1 MAIMFLRVKS
11 ISRGAGHNV
20 VSAAAYRHRAKMM
33 DEQVGT
39 KFRYTAGADELVHE
53 ELALPDDTPAW
64 LRIAIDGRSVAG
76 ASEALWNAVDYF
88 ETRRNAQLAREI
100 ILALPNELSRK
111 ENIALVRDF
120 VRENL
125 VSRGMVADWVYHDKK
140 GNPHVHVMTTLR
152 PLTADGFGPK
162 GVAVVDDSGEPLRLK
177 TPDMPKGKNIYRPWA
192 GNKATMEEWKLA
204 WAETVTHHLA
214 LAGHDI
220 RIDGRSYEE
229 QGLRGMGQRHL
240 DPVRTARLRK
250 GADVYFAPAALA
262 QRYERADRLAAD
274 PGLLLRQ
281 LSNERSTF
289 DETEIARALHRYV
302 DDPIVFANILAK
314 LMASDDL
321 VMLRPQQMSAETGGV
336 ERPAVFT
343 TRATIRTEFHMARS
357 AFNLSNI
364 GGFAVSSSQVDAAM
378 VEFEAT
384 LGKVI
389 RLDAEQVDA
398 VRYITADSGIAAVVG
413 IAGAGKSTLLS
424 VARIAW
430 EGEGRRVLGAALA
443 GKAAA
448 ALNDS
453 SGIRSRTI
461 AAWELAWENE
471 HDLLQKGDVLVL
483 DEAGMVSSEQMARL
497 LKRVEDAGAKAVLVG
512 DAMQLQPIQA
522 GASFRAIVERI
533 GFVELVGVRRQRHE
547 WARDASRLFARGKV
561 EEALSVYSAHGH
573 LLESDTRNDAVQR
586 IVSDWANARNDAIAK
601 AEVEGRKLRGDE
613 LMVLAHT
620 NNDVRRLNDAIRA
633 VMLHQ
638 DVLGEGR
645 SFRTERGRRDFSVGD
660 RIIFLENARFVEPRA
675 PHLTVQHVKNGMF
688 GTVISTADRGGRP
701 FLFVRLDNGRDV
713 MFAEDTYRNVD
724 HGYAATIHKTQGST
738 FDRAFV
744 LASGMMDRHLTYV
757 AMTRHRE
764 RVDLYAAMEDFQPKL
779 EWGKTARV
787 EHAAGI
793 TGELV
798 ETGLA
803 TFRKQDD
810 AGPSPYVDVKTGD
823 GTTHRLWGVSLPKA
837 LEDAGVRIGDTATL
851 RKDGTEKVIVKVP
864 VIDEET
870 GAKHFEDRVVE
881 RNIWTAY
888 SIEKAEDRMEQLAA
902 EHHRPALFAQLV
914 ERLSRSG
921 EKTATLDFE
930 NEASYRSVAFDFARR
945 RGIDTIADYSHAVEA
960 QTERLS
966 SWLAEQRDHVVRLW
980 QRASVAFGIAIE
992 TSGRNTAIHATQ
1004 HKNALPASVAD
1015 ASDLLPAVKS
1025 FTRSIA
1031 EDARL
1036 AQLASP
1042 QWKEREAILRPLLER
1057 IYREPDR
1064 ALSRLNE
1071 QSWNLALDPGIMAD
1085 RLSRSPQSLGALQGS
1100 NTLIDG
1106 RGDRA
1111 KRAAALAAVPELAA
1125 LARAHAT
1132 EFRKQADRFDGRE
1145 RRRRLRMEI
1154 AVPGLSDNA
1163 KRRLAE
1169 VEAVRQK
1176 NGQEENRTVLRIAA
1190 EDRFVV
1196 QEIKAVSEALSRRF
1210 GWNAFT
1216 EKTDQLAERDIAMGM
1231 PEAIGKEKRTELI
1244 AIFAAV
1250 KRFAAEHQLAE
1261 QRDPSK
1267 IVAAATSDDLNSIP
1281 AMLPAVTKFKASLD
1295 EEARVRVSETAHYKK
1310 ARAALAAT
1318 ASAIW
1323 RDPAAAVA
1331 TIEDL
1336 VRKQVDPERIAR
1348 AVATEPT
1355 AYGPLRG
1362 SGRTMDRLLAGGR
1375 ERRQALQAVDA
1386 VSADIHSL
1394 GRYYLSAF
1402 ENEKSAVVIERGR
1415 MAVPIPALTRIAQTE
1430 LRHITSETEKNPRE
1444 LARLVRSLS
1453 PDVRQEFS
1461 LVSKALDA
1469 RFGPGAIS
1477 RNEAGVA
1484 NMVSKSQQSAFKA
1497 LLGQLRTVQRA
1508 VAIDRAEE
1516 IIAERQRRTISR
1528 ARGVDR

>member
-1 MAIMFLRVKS
+1 MAIMFLRAKL
-11 ISRGAGHNV
+11 ISRGAGQSI
-20 VSAAAYRHRAKMM
+20 VSAAAYRHRTKMM

-39 KFRYTAGADELVHE
+39 KFCYSAGADELIHE

-64 LRIAIDGRSVAG
+64 LRTVIDGRSVAG
-76 ASEALWNAVDYF
+76 ASEALWNAVDRF
-88 ETRRNAQLAREI
+88 ETQCNAQLAREI

-125 VSRGMVADWVYHDKK
+125 VSRGMVVDWVYHDKK

-152 PLTADGFGPK
+152 PLTAEGFGLK
-162 GVAVVDDSGEPLRLK
+162 HVAIVDDSGEPLRLK
-177 TPDMPKGKNIYRPWA
+177 TPDRPKGAIIYRPWA
-192 GNKATMEEWKLA
+192 GNKATMEEWRLA
-204 WAETVTHHLA
+204 WAQTVTHHLT

-240 DPVRTARLRK
+240 GPIRTALLRK

-262 QRYERADRLAAD
+262 QRYEAADRLAAD

-289 DETEIARALHRYV
+289 DEAEIARALHRHV
-302 DDPIVFANILAK
+302 DDPIVFANIRAK

-321 VMLRPQQMSAETGGV
+321 VMLRPQQVSAETGGV
-336 ERPAVFT
+336 ELPAVFT

-364 GGFAVSSSQVDAAM
+364 GGFAVSSSQVDAAI
-378 VEFEAT
+378 VEVEAAPN
-384 LGKVI
+384 KVI

-398 VRYITADSGIAAVVG
+398 IRHITADSGIAAVVG

-430 EGEGRRVLGAALA
+430 EREGRRVFGAALA
-443 GKAAA
+443 GKAAV
-448 ALNDS
+448 ALNGS

-461 AAWELAWENE
+461 AAWVLAWENDY
-471 HDLLQKGDVLVL
+471 DLLQKGDVLVL

-533 GFVELVGVRRQRHE
+533 GFAELVGVRRQRHE
-547 WARDASRLFARGKV
+547 WAREASGLFARGNV
-561 EEALSVYSAHGH
+561 EEALSVYSDHGH

-586 IVSDWANARNDAIAK
+586 IVSDWANARLDAVAK
-601 AEVEGRKLRGDE
+601 AEVEGRKLHGDE

-620 NNDVRRLNDAIRA
+620 NSDVRRLNDAIRA

-638 DVLGEGR
+638 DALGEGR
-645 SFRTERGRRDFSVGD
+645 SFRTERGRREFSEGD
-660 RIIFLENARFVEPRA
+660 RIIFLENARFVEPKA
-675 PHLTVQHVKNGMF
+675 PHLAVQHVKNGMF
-688 GTVISTADRGGRP
+688 GTVISTADRGGEP
-701 FLFVRLDNGRDV
+701 FLFVRLDSGRDV

-744 LASGMMDRHLTYV
+744 LATGMMDRHLTYV

-764 RVDLYAAMEDFQPKL
+764 RVDLYAAREDFQPRF
-779 EWGKTARV
+779 EWGKPVRV

-803 TFRKQDD
+803 KFRKRHD
-810 AGPSPYVDVKTGD
+810 AGPSPYVDVKTSD
-823 GTTHRLWGVSLPKA
+823 GTTHRLWGVNLPKA
-837 LEDAGVRIGDTATL
+837 LEEAGAGVGDTATL
-851 RKDGTEKVIVKVP
+851 RKDGTEKVTVKVP
-864 VIDEET
+864 VVDEET
-870 GAKHFEDRVVE
+870 GARHFEDRVIE

-888 SIEKAEDRMEQLAA
+888 SIDKAKDRIEQLAA

-921 EKTATLDFE
+921 EKTTTLDFE
-930 NEASYRSVAFDFARR
+930 NAASYRSVVFDFARR
-945 RGIDTIADYSHAVEA
+945 RGIDTIAEYGHAVEA
-960 QTERLS
+960 QVERLS
-966 SWLAEQRDHVVRLW
+966 NWLAIQRDHVARLR
-980 QRASVAFGIAIE
+980 QRSNVPFGIAIE
-992 TSGRNTAIHATQ
+992 TLGRNTAIHET
-1004 HKNALPASVAD
+1004 HDKDALPAPVAD

-1025 FTRSIA
+1025 LIRSIA

-1042 QWKEREAILRPLLER
+1042 QWKEREALLRPLLER

-1071 QSWNLALDPGIMAD
+1071 QSSNLSLDPGIMAD
-1085 RLSRSPQSLGALQGS
+1085 RLSRSPQSLGALRGS

-1106 RGDRA
+1106 RDDQATRA
-1111 KRAAALAAVPELAA
+1111 DALAKVSELAV

-1132 EFRKQADRFDGRE
+1132 EFRKQADQFDGRE
-1145 RRRRLRMEI
+1145 RKRRLFMEVT
-1154 AVPGLSDNA
+1154 VPGLSNRA
-1163 KRRLAE
+1163 RGRLAE
-1169 VEAVRQK
+1169 VEAIRQQ
-1176 NGQEENRTVLRIAA
+1176 GGHEAYHTAFRITA

-1210 GWNAFT
+1210 GRDAFT
-1216 EKTDQLAERDIAMGM
+1216 EKTDQFAERDIAMGM
-1231 PEAIGKEKRTELI
+1231 PEAIDKGKRTELI
-1244 AIFAAV
+1244 AIFTAV
-1250 KRFAAEHQLAE
+1250 KRFAAEQQLAE
-1261 QRDPSK
+1261 QRDSFR
-1267 IVAAATSDDLNSIP
+1267 IVAAATSDDLNTTH

-1295 EEARVRVSETAHYKK
+1295 EEARMRVIETEHYKQV
-1310 ARAALAAT
+1310 RAALATTGAV
-1318 ASAIW
+1318 IW

-1331 TIEDL
+1331 MIEDL
-1336 VRKQVDPERIAR
+1336 VRKQIDPERISR

-1355 AYGPLRG
+1355 AYGPMRG

-1375 ERRQALQAVDA
+1375 ERRKALQAVNA
-1386 VSADIHSL
+1386 VSADIHFL

-1402 ENEKSAVVIERGR
+1402 ETEKSAVMIERER
-1415 MAVPIPALTRIAQTE
+1415 MAIPIPPLTRIARAE
-1430 LRHITSETEKNPRE
+1430 LRRITSETEKNPRE
-1444 LARLVRSLS
+1444 LAQLVRSLS
-1453 PDVRQEFS
+1453 QDVRQEFA

-1469 RFGPGAIS
+1469 RFGPGAIA
-1477 RNEAGVA
+1477 RNETGVA

-1497 LLGQLRTVQRA
+1497 ILGQLRTVQRA
-1508 VAIDRAEE
+1508 VATDRAEE
-1516 IIAERQRRTISR
+1516 IIAERQRRIGR
-1528 ARGVDR
+1528 ARGVNR

>member
-1 MAIMFLRVKS
+1 MAIMFLRAKL
-11 ISRGAGHNV
+11 ISRGAGQSI
-20 VSAAAYRHRAKMM
+20 VSAAAYRHRTKMM

-39 KFRYTAGADELVHE
+39 KFHYSAGADELIHE

-64 LRIAIDGRSVAG
+64 LRIVIDGRSVAG
-76 ASEALWNAVDYF
+76 ASEALWNAVDCF
-88 ETRRNAQLAREI
+88 ETRRDAQLAREI

-111 ENIALVRDF
+111 ENVALVRDF

-152 PLTADGFGPK
+152 PLTAEGFGLK
-162 GVAVVDDSGEPLRLK
+162 HVAIVDNSGEPLRLK
-177 TPDMPKGKNIYRPWA
+177 APDKPKGRIIYRPWA

-240 DPVRTARLRK
+240 GPARTARLRR

-262 QRYERADRLAAD
+262 QRYETADRLAAD

-289 DETEIARALHRYV
+289 DETEIARALHRHV
-302 DDPIVFANILAK
+302 DDPIVFANIRAK

-321 VMLRPQQMSAETGGV
+321 VILRPQQMSAETGGV
-336 ERPAVFT
+336 ELPAIFT
-343 TRATIRTEFHMARS
+343 TRAMIKTEFHMARS
-357 AFNLSNI
+357 AFNLLNI
-364 GGFAVSSSQVDAAM
+364 GGFAVSSSQVDAAI
-378 VEFEAT
+378 VEIEAAPD
-384 LGKVI
+384 KAI
-389 RLDAEQVDA
+389 RLDTEQVDA
-398 VRYITADSGIAAVVG
+398 VRHITADDAITAVVG
-413 IAGAGKSTLLS
+413 PAGTGKSTLLS

-443 GKAAA
+443 GKAAE
-448 ALNDS
+448 ALHGS

-461 AAWELAWENE
+461 AAWELAWK
-471 HDLLQKGDVLVL
+471 HGYDPLQKGDVLVL
-483 DEAGMVSSEQMARL
+483 DEAGMVSSEQMMLL
-497 LKRVEDAGAKAVLVG
+497 LKRIEDAGAKVVLVG

-533 GFVELVGVRRQRHE
+533 GFAELVGVRRQRHG

-573 LLESDTRNDAVQR
+573 LLESDTRSDAVQR
-586 IVSDWANARNDAIAK
+586 IVSDWANARIDAIAK

-620 NNDVRRLNDAIRA
+620 NSDVMRLNDAIRA

-638 DVLGEGR
+638 DALGEGR
-645 SFRTERGRRDFSVGD
+645 SFRTERGRREFSVGD
-660 RIIFLENARFVEPRA
+660 RIIFLENARFVEPKA

-688 GTVISTADRGGRP
+688 GTVISTTDRGGEP

-744 LASGMMDRHLTYV
+744 LATGMMDRHLTYV

-764 RVDLYAAMEDFQPKL
+764 RVDLYAALEDFQPKL

-803 TFRKQDD
+803 KFRKQDD
-810 AGPSPYVDVKTGD
+810 VGPSPYVDVKTDD
-823 GTTHRLWGVSLPKA
+823 GTTHRLWGVNLPKA
-837 LEDAGVRIGDTATL
+837 LEDAGVGVGDTATL
-851 RKDGTEKVIVKVP
+851 RKDGTEKVTVKVP

-870 GAKHFEDRVVE
+870 GAKRFEDRVVE
-881 RNIWTAY
+881 RNIWTAD
-888 SIEKAEDRMEQLAA
+888 SIQNAEDRMEQVAA
-902 EHHRPALFAQLV
+902 KHHGPALFAQLV

-921 EKTATLDFE
+921 EKTTTLDFE
-930 NEASYRSVAFDFARR
+930 NEASYRSVAFDFARL

-960 QTERLS
+960 QAGRLS
-966 SWLAEQRDHVVRLW
+966 NWLAEQRDHLARLW
-980 QRASVAFGIAIE
+980 QRANVAFGTTIE

-1004 HKNALPASVAD
+1004 DKGALLAPVAD

-1025 FTRSIA
+1025 ISPSIA

-1042 QWKEREAILRPLLER
+1042 QWKEGEAILRSLLER

-1071 QSWNLALDPGIMAD
+1071 QSWNLAQDPGIIAD
-1085 RLSRSPQSLGALQGS
+1085 RLSRSPQSLGALHGS
-1100 NTLIDG
+1100 NKLIDR

-1111 KRAAALAAVPELAA
+1111 KRAAALAAVPELAV
-1125 LARAHAT
+1125 LARAHAI
-1132 EFRKQADRFDGRE
+1132 EFRKQADWFDGRE
-1145 RRRRLRMEI
+1145 RRRRLSMEVTV
-1154 AVPGLSDNA
+1154 AGLSDRA
-1163 KRRLAE
+1163 RGRLAE
-1169 VEAVRQK
+1169 VEAIRQK
-1176 NGQEENRTVLRIAA
+1176 GGQEAYRTAFRLAA

-1196 QEIKAVSEALSRRF
+1196 QEINAVSEALSRRF
-1210 GWNAFT
+1210 GWDAFT
-1216 EKTDQLAERDIAMGM
+1216 EKTDQFAKRDIAMGM
-1231 PEAIGKEKRTELI
+1231 PEAIGKEKWTELI

-1250 KRFAAEHQLAE
+1250 KRFAAELAK
-1261 QRDPSK
+1261 QRDSLM
-1267 IVAAATSDDLNSIP
+1267 IAAAATSDNLNTIP
-1281 AMLPAVTKFKASLD
+1281 AMLPAVTKFKANLD
-1295 EEARVRVSETAHYKK
+1295 EEARMRVSETEHYKQ
-1310 ARAALAAT
+1310 ARATLAAT
-1318 ASAIW
+1318 ASVIW

-1336 VRKQVDPERIAR
+1336 VRKQINPERIAR
-1348 AVATEPT
+1348 AVATEPA
-1355 AYGPLRG
+1355 AYGALRG
-1362 SGRTMDRLLAGGR
+1362 SGRMMDRLLAGGR
-1375 ERRQALQAVDA
+1375 ERRKALQAAEA

-1402 ENEKSAVVIERGR
+1402 ENEKSAVMIERER

-1430 LRHITSETEKNPRE
+1430 LRHITSETERNPRE
-1444 LARLVRSLS
+1444 LTRLVRSLP
-1453 PDVRQEFS
+1453 PDVRQEFAFI
-1461 LVSKALDA
+1461 SKALDA

-1477 RNEAGVA
+1477 RNEAGVT

-1497 LLGQLRTVQRA
+1497 ILGQMRTVQRA
-1508 VAIDRAEE
+1508 VAVDRAEE
-1516 IIAERQRRTISR
+1516 IIAERQRRKISR
-1528 ARGVDR
+1528 ALGVDR

>member
-1 MAIMFLRVKS
+1 MFLRAKL
-11 ISRGAGHNV
+11 ISRGAGQNI
-20 VSAAAYRHRAKMM
+20 VSAAAYRHRTKMM

-39 KFRYTAGADELVHE
+39 KFHYSAGADELIHE
-53 ELALPDDTPAW
+53 ELALPDETPAW
-64 LRIAIDGRSVAG
+64 LRIVIDGQSVAG
-76 ASEALWNAVDYF
+76 ASEALWNAVDCF

-100 ILALPNELSRK
+100 ILALPNELSRT

-120 VRENL
+120 VHENL

-140 GNPHVHVMTTLR
+140 GNPHVHVITTLR
-152 PLTADGFGPK
+152 PLTAEGFGLK
-162 GVAVVDDSGEPLRLK
+162 RVAVVDDRGEPLRLK
-177 TPDMPKGKNIYRPWA
+177 TPDRPKGAIVYRPWA
-192 GNKATMEEWKLA
+192 GNKETMKEWKLA
-204 WAETVTHHLA
+204 WAQTVTHHLA

-240 DPVRTARLRK
+240 APARAARLHK

-262 QRYERADRLAAD
+262 QRYETADRLAAD

-289 DETEIARALHRYV
+289 DEVEIARALHRHV
-302 DDPIVFANILAK
+302 DDPIVFADIRAK

-321 VMLRPQQMSAETGGV
+321 VMLRPQQVSAETGGV
-336 ERPAVFT
+336 ELPAVFT

-357 AFNLSNI
+357 VFNLSNI
-364 GGFAVSSSQVDAAM
+364 GGFAVSSSQVDAAI
-378 VEFEAT
+378 VEIEAAPD
-384 LGKVI
+384 KAI
-389 RLDAEQVDA
+389 RLDDEQVDA
-398 VRYITADSGIAAVVG
+398 VRHITADSGIAAVVG

-430 EGEGRRVLGAALA
+430 ERDGRRVLGAALA
-443 GKAAA
+443 GKAVE
-448 ALNDS
+448 ALNGS

-461 AAWELAWENE
+461 AAWELAWKNDY
-471 HDLLQKGDVLVL
+471 DLLQKGDVLVL
-483 DEAGMVSSEQMARL
+483 DEAGMVSSQQVARL
-497 LKRVEDAGAKAVLVG
+497 LKRVEEAGAKAVLVG

-522 GASFRAIVERI
+522 GAAFRAIVERI
-533 GFVELVGVRRQRHE
+533 GFAELVGVRRQRHE
-547 WARDASRLFARGKV
+547 WAREASRLFARGNV
-561 EEALSVYSAHGH
+561 EEALSAYSAHGH

-586 IVSDWANARNDAIAK
+586 IVSDWASARLDAIAK
-601 AEVEGRKLRGDE
+601 AKVEGGKLRGGE
-613 LMVLAHT
+613 LMVLAHA
-620 NNDVRRLNDAIRA
+620 NSDVRRLNDAIRA
-633 VMLHQ
+633 VMLQQ
-638 DVLGEGR
+638 DALGEGR
-645 SFRTERGRRDFSVGD
+645 SFRTERGIREFSEGD
-660 RIIFLENARFVEPRA
+660 RIIFLENARFVEPKA

-688 GTVISTADRGGRP
+688 GTVISIADRGGKP
-701 FLFVRLDNGRDV
+701 FFFVRLDNGRDV
-713 MFAEDTYRNVD
+713 MFAEDTYRNID

-744 LASGMMDRHLTYV
+744 LATGMMDRHLTYV

-764 RVDLYAAMEDFQPKL
+764 RVDLYAAMEDFRPNL
-779 EWGKTARV
+779 EWSKTARV

-793 TGELV
+793 TGEVV

-803 TFRKQDD
+803 KFRNQDD
-810 AGPSPYVDVKTGD
+810 AGPSPYVDVKTDD

-837 LEDAGVRIGDTATL
+837 LEDAGVGVGDTATL
-851 RKDGTEKVIVKVP
+851 RKNGTEKVFVKVP
-864 VIDEET
+864 IIDEET
-870 GAKHFEDRVVE
+870 GAKSFEDRVVE
-881 RNIWTAY
+881 RNIWTVY
-888 SIEKAEDRMEQLAA
+888 SIEKAEGRMEQHAA

-914 ERLSRSG
+914 QRLSRSG
-921 EKTATLDFE
+921 EKTTTLDFE

-966 SWLAEQRDHVVRLW
+966 NWLAEQRDQVVRLW
-980 QRASVAFGIAIE
+980 QRASVALCIAIE
-992 TSGRNTAIHATQ
+992 TSGRNTPIHATQ
-1004 HKNALPASVAD
+1004 DKNALPAPVPD

-1071 QSWNLALDPGIMAD
+1071 QSWNLALDPGILAD
-1085 RLSRSPQSLGALQGS
+1085 RLSRSPQSLGALYGS

-1111 KRAAALAAVPELAA
+1111 KRAAALAAVPELAV

-1132 EFRKQADRFDGRE
+1132 EFRKQVERFEGRE
-1145 RRRRLRMEI
+1145 RRRRLSMEVT
-1154 AVPGLSDNA
+1154 VPGLSDMA
-1163 KRRLAE
+1163 RGRLAE
-1169 VEAVRQK
+1169 VEAIRRK
-1176 NGQEENRTVLRIAA
+1176 GGQEAYRTAFRIAS

-1210 GWNAFT
+1210 GWDAFT
-1216 EKTDQLAERDIAMGM
+1216 EKTDQFAERDIAMGM
-1231 PEAIGKEKRTELI
+1231 PEAIGKEKRTEFI

-1250 KRFAAEHQLAE
+1250 KRFVAEQQLAE
-1261 QRDPSK
+1261 QQDPSG
-1267 IVAAATSDDLNSIP
+1267 IVEAATSDDLNTIP
-1281 AMLPAVTKFKASLD
+1281 AMLSAVTKFKASPD
-1295 EEARVRVSETAHYKK
+1295 EEAQIRVTETEHYKQV
-1310 ARAALAAT
+1310 RAALAAT
-1318 ASAIW
+1318 ASVIW
-1323 RDPAAAVA
+1323 RDPATAVA

-1336 VRKQVDPERIAR
+1336 VRKQIDPERIAR

-1362 SGRTMDRLLAGGR
+1362 SGRMMDRLLAGGR
-1375 ERRQALQAVDA
+1375 ERMEALQAVDA
-1386 VSADIHSL
+1386 VRADIHSL

-1402 ENEKSAVVIERGR
+1402 ENEKSAIAIERGR
-1415 MAVPIPALTRIAQTE
+1415 MAVPIPALTRVAQTE
-1430 LRHITSETEKNPRE
+1430 LRRIMSETEKNPRE

-1453 PDVRQEFS
+1453 SDVRQEFS

-1469 RFGPGAIS
+1469 RFGPGAIL

-1484 NMVSKSQQSAFKA
+1484 NMVSKSQQSAFEA
-1497 LLGQLRTVQRA
+1497 IFGQLRTVQRA
-1508 VAIDRAEE
+1508 VAIDRAEK
-1516 IIAERQRRTISR
+1516 IVAERERWTISHAHR
-1528 ARGVDR
+1528 VDG